1 MSGQPSGSW
10 RIAGTILTTLLFIL
24 GGAGASAGAGVAAA
38 AVSPVANLVAHPHSG
53 QTFLTWSEDATVT
66 GEGYNVYRSSAPI
79 TAATLGNA
87 SLLTSRWGPLADDT
101 SHNYLAGERSPA
113 TFVIED
119 LAPALGDGTGL
130 FVHTSH
136 SPAGPA
142 FYAVTTVIAGVENRT
157 VTPGRNATS
166 VAVAEAPGATA
177 PILVSVQNGGL
188 GRVYTQFMD
197 YAQWNPTRQGYAY
210 NYAVGLPQGYD
221 PTRAYP
227 IKVEL
232 HAYSGRY
239 RPLPEAEYGWPA
251 IHLLPDDPDITL
263 PAAVGSGHTWWYGFA
278 ADHDYR
284 TAAVPTA
291 GRVANF
297 TEYRVMKAID
307 EVAALF
313 RTDPGR
319 THVFGHSMGASGAL
333 SLGVRYGAVLSAVY
347 ASEPMTNYR
356 TSPTFVAEWE
366 QLWGPQA
373 SNLPI
378 VNIGPHAE
386 IWSRFGFG
394 GSDQTGVWDWQDHQS
409 QLRRTG
415 GAGSAYLMFAHGKE
429 DRTIDWQTQGRPMV
443 RALTEAKVAF
453 SAELVGGADHTWL
466 GFAGANHEMASQGYT
481 DLGDFILDRGPMPAI
496 GQATGAGPLDPPLAG
511 TDRYNADISWG
522 TASRPLGTV
531 PVDLPDRYQ
540 GTLASTSG
548 SANVR
553 PSLRSGMFARSS
565 IVSMST

>member
-1 MSGQPSGSW
+1 
-10 RIAGTILTTLLFIL
+10 
-24 GGAGASAGAGVAAA
+24 
-38 AVSPVANLVAHPHSG
+38 
-53 QTFLTWSEDATVT
+53 
-66 GEGYNVYRSSAPI
+66 
-79 TAATLGNA
+79 
-87 SLLTSRWGPLADDT
+87 LADDT
-101 SHNYLAGERSPA
+101 SHDYLAGERSPA

-291 GRVANF
+291 GRIANF

-313 RTDPGR
+313 RTDPRR
-319 THVFGHSMGASGAL
+319 THVFGHSIGASGAL

-347 ASEPMTNYR
+347 ASEPMTSYR

-378 VNIGPHAE
+378 VNIGPHAQ

-415 GAGSAYLMFAHGKE
+415 GAGSAYLMFAHGK

-453 SAELVGGADHTWL
+453 SAELVGGADHLARLRRRQPRDGESGLHRSRRLHPRPWPDACDR
-466 GFAGANHEMASQGYT
+466 AG
-481 DLGDFILDRGPMPAI
+481 DRCRSPRS
-496 GQATGAGPLDPPLAG
+496 PLAG

-540 GTLASTSG
+540 GTSKA
-548 SANVR
+548 ADR
-553 PSLRSGMFARSS
+553 LRWPR
-565 IVSMST
+565 